1 MKAAVTGA
9 TGFVGGKLVE
19 KLVEKGFEVRTLART
34 TSDISK
40 LESLGV
46 EIVYGDL
53 CSPESLKDFPSG
65 CDYVFH
71 IAAFVSDWGKKEDFF
86 IQNVEATKTLLDA
99 SIKHGIKRFIHMSSS
114 TVIWKSTFF
123 EIHNL
128 KNVDESYPYPK
139 KYNDYYNQT
148 KSIAEKMVI
157 EYNGKDNL
165 ETVAIRPSNIWG
177 AGDTVILP
185 RVAMAALKG
194 FLVNMGT
201 NEKIVS
207 PCNINNL
214 VQGVMLA
221 AKSENAP
228 GNIYFINDGEKMD
241 NRTFVKDELAS
252 IGILWSPKITI
263 PYKFGYSIAFF
274 MEMIFKL
281 FKSTKPPVLTRFA
294 VSALSGSRTYSIK
307 KAEDQLGYKP
317 SFSYE
322 QGMKELKEWVD
333 EIGGYKNLLS

>member
-19 KLVEKGFEVRTLART
+19 KLVEKGFEVKALART

-40 LESLGV
+40 LESLKV

-53 CSPESLKDFPSG
+53 SSPESLEDFSSG
-65 CDYVFH
+65 CDHVFH
-71 IAAFVSDWGKKEDFF
+71 IAALVSDWGKKEDFYT
-86 IQNVEATKTLLDA
+86 QNIDATKTLLDA
-99 SIKHGIKRFIHMSSS
+99 SIKHGVKRFIHMSSS
-114 TVIWKSTFF
+114 TVIWKSTFS

-128 KNVDESYPYPK
+128 KNVDENYPYPE
-139 KYNDYYNQT
+139 KYNDNYNET

-157 EYNGKDNL
+157 EYNGKDDI

-185 RVAMAALKG
+185 RVAEAALKG

-201 NEKIVS
+201 NNKIVS

-214 VQGVMLA
+214 IHGVILA
-221 AKSENAP
+221 AESENAP
-228 GNIYFINDGEKMD
+228 GNIYFINDGKEL
-241 NRTFVKDELAS
+241 NNTEFVKDELSA
-252 IGILWSPKITI
+252 IGIDWKPKMTI
-263 PYKFGYSIAFF
+263 PYKVGYGIAFI

-281 FKSTKPPVLTRFA
+281 FKSPKPPVLTRFA
-294 VSALSGSRTYSIK
+294 VSALSGSRTYCIQ
-307 KAEDQLGYKP
+307 KAKEQLGYEP
-317 SFSYE
+317 VSSYE
-322 QGMKELKEWVD
+322 EGMSELKEWVD
-333 EIGGYKNLLS
+333 DIGGYKKLLS